1 MKTKLFVNIH
11 KKVLTLFCTLLFCSG
26 YAQDIHFS
34 QFYQVPQLINPSLAG
49 VFEGDFRGI
58 VNYRDQ
64 WTNIAPYKSYSIG
77 VDGGLFKKKLTD
89 KYLGAGLFIYQDIAG
104 DSRLSTTQV
113 NLSLSSVITINTAHK
128 ISAGIQGGFAQRK
141 LDETGLHWGAQY
153 DANGYAPQI
162 PSGESGVFENYTYGD
177 FSLGVSWSYGKSA
190 TNMSSNNHLAA
201 NAGIA
206 MYHLNT
212 PKQGLDLDKLH
223 REFIAHAG
231 FNIGVKGTSLSLVPA
246 ILYLQQGP
254 LNEITAGGMLRHTI
268 REESKYTGLL
278 KETAVLLGAY
288 YRVGDAIIPSFMF
301 ELSNF
306 ALGISYDV
314 NTSSLKEASNGAG
327 GFEISFRYI
336 TPNPFRYG
344 KGTKYTPML

>member
-1 MKTKLFVNIH
+1 MRTILFVNIH
-11 KKVLTLFCTLLFCSG
+11 KKVLTLFCILLFGTG
-26 YAQDIHFS
+26 YTQDIHFS

-49 VFEGDFRGI
+49 VFEGDFRAI

-64 WTNIAPYKSYSIG
+64 WTNISPYKTYSIG

-89 KYLGAGLFIYQDIAG
+89 KYLGAGLFIYQDVAG

-113 NLSLSSVITINTAHK
+113 NLSLSSVITINKAHK

-141 LDETGLHWGAQY
+141 LDESDLQWGAQY

-162 PSGESGVFENYTYGD
+162 ASGESGVFENYAYGD
-177 FSLGVSWSYGKSA
+177 FSLGLSWSYGKGS
-190 TNMSSNNHLAA
+190 TNMSSNNQLAA

-212 PKQGLDLDKLH
+212 PKQGLDLDELH

-231 FNIGVKGTSLSLVPA
+231 LNIGVKGTSLSLVPA
-246 ILYLQQGP
+246 VLYLQQGP
-254 LNEITAGGMLRHTI
+254 LSEISAGGMVRHTI
-268 REESKYTGLL
+268 KEESKYTGLL

-314 NTSSLKEASNGAG
+314 NTSFLKEASSGAG